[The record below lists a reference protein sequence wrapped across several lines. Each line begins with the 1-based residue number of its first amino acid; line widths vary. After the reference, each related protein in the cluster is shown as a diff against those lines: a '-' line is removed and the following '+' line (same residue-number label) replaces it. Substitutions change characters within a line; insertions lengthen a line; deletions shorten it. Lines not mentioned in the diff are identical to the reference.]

1 MSFSVEHYLRYRILN
16 APIRRYPYPH
26 FYLENVWPADFYQV
40 LQENWPAN
48 EEMVSLAD
56 TGRVTPGA
64 YRARRVTSFD
74 EVSLAKLS
82 LAKQTFWRETKAW
95 LLQPGF
101 FQTCMAPFQEYVGAR
116 LESLKDRQLSLAHEG
131 LIVSDGTTYSIGP
144 HTDSPKRLMS
154 YLFYCPSDDTQLE
167 LGTSIYVPRDPTFVD
182 KLGQHSTFDLFH
194 RVTTMP
200 FQPNSLFAFVRTD
213 NSFHGV
219 EPIQAENVER
229 RLLLYD
235 IRFAGKTA

>member
-1 MSFSVEHYLRYRILN
+1 MSFSVEQYLRYRMLN

-26 FYLENVWPADFYQV
+26 FYLENVWPADFYQA

-64 YRARRVTSFD
+64 YRARRVTSF
-74 EVSLAKLS
+74 EEASLTKLA
-82 LAKQTFWRETKAW
+82 LPKQAFWREMKTW
-95 LLQPGF
+95 LLSPDF
-101 FQTCMAPFQEYVGAR
+101 FRTCMMPFQEYADAR
-116 LESLKDRQLSLAHEG
+116 IEALRGGQFSLAHEG

-154 YLFYCPSDDTQLE
+154 YLFYCPPDDSQLE
-167 LGTSIYVPRDPTFVD
+167 LGTSIFVPRDPNFVD
-182 KLGQHSTFDLFH
+182 VHGGHSTFDLFH
-194 RVTTMP
+194 RVATMP
-200 FQPNSLFAFVRTD
+200 FIPNSLFAFVRRD

-235 IRFAGKTA
+235 IRIAGNKK